1 MAHIFIS
8 YSHTDTDYAHALADN
23 LQHVGFDVWIDARLD
38 YGSTWPQEI
47 QKQLDTCGAFIL
59 IMSPRS
65 FESAWVQNELQR
77 AKRKLKPIFP
87 LLLEGDEPW
96 LSVESTQYYDV
107 RGRNLPDARFYSA
120 IKRVMTISTTAS
132 TLNFPKKPGRVKAKA
147 SQSAVIIRI
156 IMVAIIGVVA
166 IIFAGIFGPPL
177 IEKWFEPA
185 PVITA
190 ISTFTIF
197 PSPVLPGKSST
208 TTITPDAIISA
219 IIIATEIPVSVIT
232 STPTQISTPTATILP
247 AEITDSKGVQMML
260 IPAGEFTMG
269 SNTGDGDEKPV
280 HKVYLDAYY
289 MDKLEVTNVFYSACV
304 SADACK
310 PPTHKDAFT
319 RSSYYGNPQ
328 YDDYPV
334 VYVNW
339 DMAKTYCE
347 WRSARLPTEAEWEK
361 AARGTDAPTYPW
373 GQAVEC
379 QKANYQACIDG
390 TSPAGYFEDG
400 KSPYGVY
407 DMAGNVWEWVAD
419 WYSENYYGI
428 SLRSNPL
435 GPDSGQA
442 RVMRG
447 GSWTRSEYDIRTSN
461 RIRYASTYD
470 NFDVG
475 FRCAMDVTP

>member
-1 MAHIFIS
+1 
-8 YSHTDTDYAHALADN
+8 
-23 LQHVGFDVWIDARLD
+23 
-38 YGSTWPQEI
+38 
-47 QKQLDTCGAFIL
+47 
-59 IMSPRS
+59 
-65 FESAWVQNELQR
+65 
-77 AKRKLKPIFP
+77 
-87 LLLEGDEPW
+87 
-96 LSVESTQYYDV
+96 
-107 RGRNLPDARFYSA
+107 
-120 IKRVMTISTTAS
+120 
-132 TLNFPKKPGRVKAKA
+132 
-147 SQSAVIIRI
+147 
-156 IMVAIIGVVA
+156 
-166 IIFAGIFGPPL
+166 
-177 IEKWFEPA
+177 
-185 PVITA
+185 
-190 ISTFTIF
+190 
-197 PSPVLPGKSST
+197 
-208 TTITPDAIISA
+208 
-219 IIIATEIPVSVIT
+219 VIT

-247 AEITDSKGVQMML
+247 AEITDAKGVQMIL

-347 WRSARLPTEAEWEK
+347 WRGARLPTEAEWEK